1 MKRLLFS
8 IYLICIATATFAQQ
22 INDTFSIETESI
34 RIQEIGNYMRVT
46 YRNSSSCD
54 SIGHP
59 DVPVIYKRYA
69 IPLDAQN
76 ISLSTSI
83 SGLTTLS
90 DSVILYPVQY
100 PQPISREKRNFVEPD
115 KTIYQ
120 SNNPYP
126 CTSASI
132 LSDEYIMGYRI
143 VTIALFPI
151 VYHPHIKMLQK
162 RDISYTL
169 FYESNES
176 SLFNST
182 TSKVSKKR
190 ATANQLFIASLVENS
205 NDVLKTNVI
214 PVSMQRMSS
223 ADLSVQN
230 DVKPEYL
237 IITNESLKNE
247 FQKLAD
253 WKIQKGVLTTIK
265 TVEEIEAEYTGADL
279 VDKIRNFIVDFGNK
293 WGKEGL
299 YLLLGGDTDIIPTRQ
314 VQSWDKY
321 NERYA
326 TDACY
331 VDNQFRITNWNTFSA
346 KSSKNRDIFMGR
358 IPVSTNSETRNFI
371 ERLIHYEKADLEID
385 YLYLKNNLI
394 ANSFPHDDYS
404 SYCYTF
410 EDYDKYVKEHVPS
423 HINTWLL
430 YDHFNCTCSSDIHR
444 YLDYNRDFGSEL
456 NRENF
461 LHILQHGT
469 MHGFPHIMIYD
480 DHGSVYSLSTS
491 KHDKGE
497 YVSINDIRGLNNMHQ
512 QNIITTE
519 SCNTANF
526 SENCIG
532 ENFLKKNT
540 LVYIGNTDYGLV
552 AEYYIH
558 ETFLEELYSNKKK
571 SVGSI
576 YTAILTKHKYFRPHR
591 FHLLGDPEMPIWT
604 NVPQNLDVIVS
615 PTNRIVAS
623 WQEPTT
629 IKVKVN
635 NLPTGETATVCIMK
649 DTEVYKV
656 MEIADTLEHKYQ
668 CTPLT
673 EGTMHVTV
681 TAHNFRPNETAIP
694 VVGRSPV
701 LSIENVEFLSGNDGV
716 ISPGEDVQL
725 RVTLKNNGMAAVSG
739 VEATMATPSP
749 YITFVRDQL
758 SCGKIESGATRTFTN
773 TFRFNVATDAPEI
786 LRNDFNGTTFHLRMV
801 KDDLGPDVDTFR
813 VDLIPPKYKFVSHK
827 RTGPATLTAGSSHIF
842 ISEIANLG
850 KIEANPR
857 MEIIPETA
865 GVDTII
871 YAGNGRWRVT
881 IADNYQIGTSV
892 KLRVNLYGNNILS
905 DSHVIELQD
914 EKLTVEAS
922 SIGIHE
928 DEKSVTLYWTM
939 PSNAYGYHVYRSMT
953 PTSGYTRLNKMPL
966 TGEFFIDENLEANTP
981 YYYKVSAVN
990 QSFVEGNMSSLIKTH
1005 TLCGTMEG
1013 FPLHTGGL
1021 HSFMQTPTTVDVDY
1035 DGQKEIVAMGWDV
1048 NSHDSK
1054 AMILRPDGRELYD
1067 IDATSYTINGFANLN
1082 YYLATPA
1089 VADVYGNGEPCVV
1102 VLPNLANGKV
1112 CCYSS
1117 IDKNGDNKPDSL
1129 WTLSTNSGS
1138 WENAVITDLDSPNG
1152 KGEKEIITLGNP
1164 AARRLTVIDCHGKK
1178 KWQVGGLEDTHVAAP
1193 AIADLDEDG
1202 YKEIIFGDKDKIYI
1216 RKHDGSIFG
1225 DSTVF
1230 FTSPN
1235 GELLNST
1242 PIVCDFDG
1250 DGNKDILIASCQAET
1265 SYIFAIR
1272 PDGTC
1277 FNGFDGDLATSA
1289 SIYYYD
1295 TGGRNHSLSVGDID
1309 TDGKLE
1315 VVALGKNYVKAW
1327 NNDGTLSFSRYITGV
1342 LPSTDKFVKNMSPVL
1357 ADVDGNESIDIVFS
1371 IENNIY
1377 AIDNTGN
1384 NLKGFPLKTSSMVRK
1399 GVTVSDIDNDSLNE
1413 IITGDNAGKLYV
1425 WKTLGKSTA
1434 IEWGRAQFD
1443 TENTSEYISGYKD
1456 PWVITSNT
1464 TWAGG
1469 TFTNDIIVRSGT
1481 FTIPQGVTLDMRKPY
1496 RIYVMNGGTLN
1507 LTGGSITNADILVKS
1522 GGTLN
1527 VSGNSQIILRSTGG
1541 NLNVDK
1547 GAVMNIPLG
1556 IIR

>member
-1 MKRLLFS
+1 MKRLFLTIHLVCFAIVLS
-8 IYLICIATATFAQQ
+8 AQIYQTIDIP
-22 INDTFSIETESI
+22 IEEVKLKEKGI
-34 RIQEIGNYMRVT
+34 YHKIEYGY
-46 YRNSSSCD
+46 SSYSD
-54 SIGHP
+54 SIGYPHIP
-59 DVPVIYKRYA
+59 IVIKAYA
-69 IPLDAQN
+69 IPLDAK
-76 ISLSTSI
+76 
-83 SGLTTLS
+83 TLS
-90 DSVILYPVQY
+90 LQIITCETETLYTNITLYPIQHTQTDNDSNESFIKPYSIIYSSSNEY
-100 PQPISREKRNFVEPD
+100 PNTVAQIVK
-115 KTIYQ
+115 
-120 SNNPYP
+120 
-126 CTSASI
+126 
-132 LSDEYIMGYRI
+132 DELVMGYRI
-143 VTIALFPI
+143 VSVAYYPFAYIPREKVL
-151 VYHPHIKMLQK
+151 YK
-162 RDISYTL
+162 RRIETVLNYS
-169 FYESNES
+169 SNDN
-176 SLFNST
+176 SLFSA
-182 TSKVSKKR
+182 SIISPQR
-190 ATANQLFIASLVENS
+190 RRIARQFVASIVENGDIVLNYNPKTS
-205 NDVLKTNVI
+205 LMRTSSNQSVLNDVV
-214 PVSMQRMSS
+214 P
-223 ADLSVQN
+223 D
-230 DVKPEYL
+230 YL
-237 IITNESLKNE
+237 IITNNELKNE
-247 FQKLAD
+247 YRKLAD
-253 WKIQKGVLTTIK
+253 WKTKKGVLTFIK
-265 TVEEIEAEYTGADL
+265 TIEEIKHEYTGADL
-279 VDKIRNFIVDFGNK
+279 IDKIENFITDFSDK
-293 WGKEGL
+293 WGDIGL
-299 YLLLGGDTDIIPTRQ
+299 YVLLGGDSDIIPTRL
-314 VQSWDKY
+314 VRSENSTDLI
-321 NERYA
+321 A
-326 TDACY
+326 TDASF
-331 VDNQFRITNWNTFSA
+331 VD
-346 KSSKNRDIFMGR
+346 KSFYIKDWRTRVCNGGSKNRNIFIGR
-358 IPVSTNSETRNFI
+358 FPFSKPQETRTFI
-371 ERLIHYEKADLEID
+371 NKLLHYEKSDQNID
-385 YLYLKNNLI
+385 YSYLNNLLMI
-394 ANSFPHDDYS
+394 SAFMKEGDIDGYMKE
-404 SYCYTF
+404 F
-410 EDYDKYVKEHVPS
+410 DKYRLTNFPTYGKY
-423 HINTWLL
+423 WYLF
-430 YDHFNCTCSSDIHR
+430 DHFNCTCDEHR
-444 YLDYNRDFGSEL
+444 FITYDGTYGSEL

-461 LHILQHGT
+461 LSALHEGT
-469 MHGFPHIMIYD
+469 NQGFPHFICHK
-480 DHGSVYSLSTS
+480 DHGFSYSFGTS
-491 KHDKGE
+491 SKSKKQN
-497 YVSINDIRGLNNMHQ
+497 VSNANIWGIKDSMHL
-512 QNIITTE
+512 NIILSG
-519 SCNTANF
+519 SCHTANF
-526 SENCIG
+526 IDNCVG
-532 ENFLKKNT
+532 ENFLRRNT
-540 LVYIGNTDYGLV
+540 IAYIGNTDVGWRDEYPLV
-552 AEYYIH
+552 
-558 ETFLEELYSNKKK
+558 ETFLFNLFTRKESFHLGFIHCKLIFDLSKLYR
-571 SVGSI
+571 
-576 YTAILTKHKYFRPHR
+576 TFHR
-591 FHLLGDPEMPIWT
+591 LHLLGDPEMPIWT
-604 NVPQNLDVIVS
+604 NVPQNLDVTVS
-615 PTNRIVAS
+615 PATRIVAS

-629 IKVKVN
+629 IKVRVN
-635 NLPTGETATVCIMK
+635 NLPAGETATVCIMK

-694 VVGRSPV
+694 VVRRSPV
-701 LSIENVEFLSGNDGV
+701 LSIENVEFLSGNDGI

-773 TFRFNVATDAPEI
+773 TFRFHVATDAPEI

-1021 HSFMQTPTTVDVDY
+1021 HYFMQTPTTVDVDY

-1067 IDATSYTINGFANLN
+1067 IDATSYTINGFANLI

-1342 LPSTDKFVKNMSPVL
+1342 LPSTDTFVKNMSPVL

-1413 IITGDNAGKLYV
+1413 IIAGDNAGKLYV